1 MPKNLTLERGADTMT
16 EQNIGNTEGTDT
28 SQNENQ
34 ATVKTFTQDEVNA
47 ILAKTK
53 SQLEKKYSSKYEELG
68 DPEQLREIVSQHQK
82 AQQEQQLKRGEFDRI
97 IQELAAKK
105 DAEIQKRDKVIES
118 FKVEAPIVDAAAR
131 YRAVNPEQV
140 KALIR
145 NQVRLGSEGEV
156 EVLDEKGSVRYDDSG
171 KPVSVDS
178 FVQSWLQSNPHF
190 VSAAPATTNTKSN
203 VTGNTT
209 KKVDMSKLDMKRP
222 EDRKIYAEYRKS
234 AGLA

>member
-1 MPKNLTLERGADTMT
+1 MT
-16 EQNIGNTEGTDT
+16 QQETSATENTDN
-28 SQNENQ
+28 SQNDQ
-34 ATVKTFTQDEVNA
+34 ATEKTFTQAEVNA

-82 AQQEQQLKRGEFDRI
+82 IQQEQQLKRGEFDRV

-105 DAEIQKRDKVIES
+105 DAEIQKRDRVIES
-118 FKVEAPIVDAAAR
+118 FKVETPIVDAAAR
-131 YRAVNPEQV
+131 YRAVNPDQV

-145 NQVRLGSEGEV
+145 NQVRLGPEGEV

-190 VSAAPATTNTKSN
+190 VSAAPATTNTRSN

-209 KKVDMSKLDMKRP
+209 SKVDMTKLDMKNP
-222 EDRKIYAEYRKS
+222 EHRKIYADYRKKS
-234 AGLA
+234 GIA

>member
-1 MPKNLTLERGADTMT
+1 MT
-16 EQNIGNTEGTDT
+16 QQETSATEGTDT
-28 SQNENQ
+28 SQNEIQ
-34 ATVKTFTQDEVNA
+34 ATEKTFTQAEVNA

-53 SQLEKKYSSKYEELG
+53 SQLEKKYVSKYEELG
-68 DPEQLREIVSQHQK
+68 DPDQLRQIVSEHQK
-82 AQQEQQLKRGEFDRI
+82 IQQEQQLKRGEFDRV

-118 FKVEAPIVDAAAR
+118 FKVETPIVDAAAR

-145 NQVRLGSEGEV
+145 NQVRLSAEGEV

-209 KKVDMSKLDMKRP
+209 SKVDMSKLNMSNP
-222 EDRKIYAEYRKS
+222 EHRKIYAEYRKT
-234 AGLA
+234 AGLK

>member
-1 MPKNLTLERGADTMT
+1 MT
-16 EQNIGNTEGTDT
+16 QQETSATENTDN
-28 SQNENQ
+28 SQNDNQ
-34 ATVKTFTQDEVNA
+34 ATVKTFTQEEVNA

-68 DPEQLREIVSQHQK
+68 DPDTLRQIVSEHQK
-82 AQQEQQLKRGEFDRI
+82 IQQEQQLKRGEFDRV

-105 DAEIQKRDKVIES
+105 DAEIQKRDRVIES
-118 FKVEAPIVDAAAR
+118 FKVETPIVDAAAR

-145 NQVRLGSEGEV
+145 NQVRLSAEGEV
-156 EVLDEKGSVRYDDSG
+156 EVLDEKGVVRYDDSG

-203 VTGNTT
+203 VSGSTM
-209 KKVDMSKLDMKRP
+209 KKVDIKNLDLKNP
-222 EDRKIYAEYRKS
+222 EHRKIYADYRKT

>member
-1 MPKNLTLERGADTMT
+1 MT
-16 EQNIGNTEGTDT
+16 DQNIGDTEGTDT
-28 SQNENQ
+28 SQNNNQ

-53 SQLEKKYSSKYEELG
+53 TQLEKKYSSKYEELG
-68 DPEQLREIVSQHQK
+68 DPETLKQIVSEHQK
-82 AQQEQQLKRGEFDRI
+82 IQQEQQLKRGEFDRV
-97 IQELAAKK
+97 IQELASKK
-105 DAEIQKRDKVIES
+105 DAEIQKRDKIIES
-118 FKVEAPIVDAAAR
+118 FKVETPIVDAAAR

-145 NQVRLGSEGEV
+145 NQVRLSPEGEV
-156 EVLDEKGSVRYDDSG
+156 EVLDEKGVVRYDDSG

-209 KKVDMSKLDMKRP
+209 KKLDIKSLDMKNP
-222 EDRKIYAEYRKS
+222 EHRKIYADYRKS

>member
-1 MPKNLTLERGADTMT
+1 MT
-16 EQNIGNTEGTDT
+16 QQETSATENTEI
-28 SQNENQ
+28 SQNDQ
-34 ATVKTFTQDEVNA
+34 ATEKTFTQAEVNA

-53 SQLEKKYSSKYEELG
+53 SQLEKKYVSKYEELG

-82 AQQEQQLKRGEFDRI
+82 IQQEQQLKRGEFDRV

-105 DAEIQKRDKVIES
+105 DAEIQKRDRVIES
-118 FKVEAPIVDAAAR
+118 FKVETPIVDAAAR

-145 NQVRLGSEGEV
+145 NQVRLSQDGEV
-156 EVLDEKGSVRYDDSG
+156 EVLDDKGVVRYDDSG

-190 VSAAPATTNTKSN
+190 VSAAPATTNTRSN

-209 KKVDMSKLDMKRP
+209 SKVDISKLNMANP
-222 EDRKIYAEYRKS
+222 EHRKIYADYRKKS
-234 AGLA
+234 GIA

>member
-1 MPKNLTLERGADTMT
+1 MT
-16 EQNIGNTEGTDT
+16 DQNIGDMEDTDT
-28 SQNENQ
+28 STQNNQ
-34 ATVKTFTQDEVNA
+34 AAAKTFTQDELNA

-53 SQLEKKYSSKYEELG
+53 SQLEKKYSSKYEDLG
-68 DPEQLREIVSQHQK
+68 DPEQLREIVSQYQK
-82 AQQEQQLKRGEFDRI
+82 SQQEQALKRGEFDRI

-105 DAEIQKRDKVIES
+105 DAEIQKRDRVIES

-145 NQVRLGSEGEV
+145 NQVRLGAEGEV

-203 VTGNTT
+203 VTGNTSN
-209 KKVDMSKLDMKRP
+209 KVDIKKLNMSNP
-222 EDRKIYAEYRKS
+222 EHRKIYAEYRKS

>member
-1 MPKNLTLERGADTMT
+1 MT
-16 EQNIGNTEGTDT
+16 QQETSATEGTDT
-28 SQNENQ
+28 SQNEIQ
-34 ATVKTFTQDEVNA
+34 ATAKTFTQDEVNA

-68 DPEQLREIVSQHQK
+68 DPEQLREIVATHQK

-118 FKVEAPIVDAAAR
+118 FKVETPIVDAAAR

-145 NQVRLGSEGEV
+145 NQVRLSAEGEV
-156 EVLDEKGSVRYDDSG
+156 EVLDDKGVVRYDDSG

-190 VSAAPATTNTKSN
+190 VSAAPATTNTRSN

-209 KKVDMSKLDMKRP
+209 KKVDIAKLDMKNP
-222 EDRKIYAEYRKS
+222 EHRKIYADYRKT

>member
-1 MPKNLTLERGADTMT
+1 MT
-16 EQNIGNTEGTDT
+16 QQETSATENTDN
-28 SQNENQ
+28 SQNDNQ

-68 DPEQLREIVSQHQK
+68 DPEQLRAIVSEHQK
-82 AQQEQQLKRGEFDRI
+82 IQQEQALKRGEFDRI

-118 FKVEAPIVDAAAR
+118 FKVETPIVDAAAR
-131 YRAVNPEQV
+131 YRAVNPDQV

-145 NQVRLGSEGEV
+145 NQVRLGAEGEV

-209 KKVDMSKLDMKRP
+209 SKVDIAKLDMKNP
-222 EDRKIYAEYRKS
+222 EHRKIYADYRKKS
-234 AGLA
+234 GIA

>member
-1 MPKNLTLERGADTMT
+1 MT
-16 EQNIGNTEGTDT
+16 QQETSATEGTDT

-82 AQQEQQLKRGEFDRI
+82 VQQEQALKRGEFDRI

-118 FKVEAPIVDAAAR
+118 FKVETPIVDAAAR
-131 YRAVNPEQV
+131 YRAVNPDQV

-145 NQVRLGSEGEV
+145 NQVRLGAEGEV

-209 KKVDMSKLDMKRP
+209 SKVDISKLDMKNP
-222 EDRKIYAEYRKS
+222 EDRKIYAEYRKTV
-234 AGLA
+234 GLR

>member
-1 MPKNLTLERGADTMT
+1 MT
-16 EQNIGNTEGTDT
+16 QQETSATEGTDT
-28 SQNENQ
+28 SQNDQ
-34 ATVKTFTQDEVNA
+34 ATAKTFTQDEVNA

-53 SQLEKKYSSKYEELG
+53 SQLEKKYASKYEELG

-82 AQQEQQLKRGEFDRI
+82 VQQEQALKRGEFDRI

-105 DAEIQKRDKVIES
+105 DAEIQKRDRVIES
-118 FKVEAPIVDAAAR
+118 FKVETPIVDAAAR

-145 NQVRLGSEGEV
+145 NNVRLSPEGEV

-178 FVQSWLQSNPHF
+178 FVQSWLQANPHF

-209 KKVDMSKLDMKRP
+209 SKVDISKLDMKNL
-222 EDRKIYAEYRKS
+222 EDRKIYAEYRKTV
-234 AGLA
+234 GLR